1 MIIYKDVYSGD
12 ELLTDAFDIKVVD
25 DFFLEVDGK
34 MITVGGED
42 IDIGGN
48 ASAEGGDDDGAE
60 EVVKVCD
67 VVLSGRFQETNFGK
81 KDYIACY
88 KAFMKK
94 TVKHLKQ
101 TNPDRVDAFK
111 SAAQKSVKSILT
123 KFDELQFYIGEG
135 EDAFDGQI
143 VLSFW
148 KDGADAPSFWFFK
161 DALDEE
167 KC

>member
-1 MIIYKDVYSGD
+1 LVWRRSTVIYKDVYSGD

-88 KAFMKK
+88 KAFMKVGRA
-94 TVKHLKQ
+94 T
-101 TNPDRVDAFK
+101 
-111 SAAQKSVKSILT
+111 
-123 KFDELQFYIGEG
+123 
-135 EDAFDGQI
+135 
-143 VLSFW
+143 
-148 KDGADAPSFWFFK
+148 PSCRRRRHSPGGM
-161 DALDEE
+161 E
-167 KC
+167 